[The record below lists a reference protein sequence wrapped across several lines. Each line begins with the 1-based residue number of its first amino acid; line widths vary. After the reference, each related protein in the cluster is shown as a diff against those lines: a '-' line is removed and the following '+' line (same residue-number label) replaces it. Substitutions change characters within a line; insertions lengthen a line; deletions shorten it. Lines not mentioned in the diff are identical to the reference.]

1 MVKNKKKWIII
12 TVISLVLIA
21 AEVLFSI
28 FYLIP
33 LMKGNKVIEKVKAG
47 DSVGAEEIMD
57 TLSKSDRAK
66 VKDKVRDVV
75 VSETNNYITN
85 NGDYDKLKKL
95 LLTVENVSWF
105 YNMADDCFTEA
116 NPKEL
121 KRIYDELV
129 TELSGSSSDSRKSD
143 ALLSSLHDVYF
154 ITGEEK
160 IDGVDTISNYLEYFD
175 PTALQNYQAYIKEY
189 FNDILQK
196 DYDNYLAGNGNIDR
210 IVIEA
215 DIVSRY
221 FYKSKSGSDLAV
233 DIKAELETAQTL
245 QAYIDKMEEFS
256 DNKEYV
262 EAVNQYIE
270 CTTKYADKIL
280 AENVK
285 TVKNKLD
292 DAYKRAIEEG
302 TIYYNSKFEEFKE
315 KKDKDSAKKLYEE
328 VKDHFALNDD
338 VLSGFNP
345 EWAESYIAFM
355 NNYEKHLKDA
365 LDKGNP
371 IKDYIPTD
379 AGLFDLDAPKSYS
392 LYDLDKNGT
401 PELIING
408 EYYSH
413 IFAYKSGKVEY
424 IATTGK
430 LITTK
435 DDTICARVYI
445 NQELGDYM
453 AAEKYLLFKFDGKK
467 IEISKYTSGEVFKD
481 GTVKYIV
488 DGKETTDSN
497 EFIKAAQDIVANA
510 VNYVPETGKIGDNYE
525 KEISDYT
532 E

>member
-1 MVKNKKKWIII
+1 
-12 TVISLVLIA
+12 
-21 AEVLFSI
+21 
-28 FYLIP
+28 
-33 LMKGNKVIEKVKAG
+33 
-47 DSVGAEEIMD
+47 
-57 TLSKSDRAK
+57 
-66 VKDKVRDVV
+66 
-75 VSETNNYITN
+75 
-85 NGDYDKLKKL
+85 
-95 LLTVENVSWF
+95 
-105 YNMADDCFTEA
+105 
-116 NPKEL
+116 
-121 KRIYDELV
+121 
-129 TELSGSSSDSRKSD
+129 
-143 ALLSSLHDVYF
+143 
-154 ITGEEK
+154 
-160 IDGVDTISNYLEYFD
+160 
-175 PTALQNYQAYIKEY
+175 
-189 FNDILQK
+189 
-196 DYDNYLAGNGNIDR
+196 
-210 IVIEA
+210 
-215 DIVSRY
+215 
-221 FYKSKSGSDLAV
+221 
-233 DIKAELETAQTL
+233 
-245 QAYIDKMEEFS
+245 
-256 DNKEYV
+256 
-262 EAVNQYIE
+262 
-270 CTTKYADKIL
+270 
-280 AENVK
+280 
-285 TVKNKLD
+285 
-292 DAYKRAIEEG
+292 
-302 TIYYNSKFEEFKE
+302 
-315 KKDKDSAKKLYEE
+315 
-328 VKDHFALNDD
+328 
-338 VLSGFNP
+338 
-345 EWAESYIAFM
+345 M

-365 LDKGNP
+365 LAKGNS

-497 EFIKAAQDIVANA
+497 EFIKAAQDIVVNA